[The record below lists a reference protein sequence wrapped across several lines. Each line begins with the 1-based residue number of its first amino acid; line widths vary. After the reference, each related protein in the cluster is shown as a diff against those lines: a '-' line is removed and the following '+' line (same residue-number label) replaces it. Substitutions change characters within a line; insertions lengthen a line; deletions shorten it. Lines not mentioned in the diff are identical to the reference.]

1 MTQEEIEH
9 LARLSRVRLTNDE
22 VKHFKHEISSILE
35 YVSTVQTLAAEEPST
50 TGVSHHNIFRPDEVT
65 NEPETHTETLLA
77 AAPTRQGRFL
87 SVKKILQLDE

>member
-9 LARLSRVRLTNDE
+9 LARLSRVRLTGDE
-22 VKHFKHEISSILE
+22 VQHFQHEISSILE
-35 YVSTVQTLAAEEPST
+35 YVSTVRTLAAEEPAAT
-50 TGVSHHNIFRPDEVT
+50 LPAHRNIFRPDEVT
-65 NEPETHTETLLA
+65 NDPEAHTETLLA